1 MMKKIKK
8 FLQLVVLL
16 ALFGGTIFSSP
27 LTSYATTEDEAEE
40 ELPESE
46 AWDKVHAFGSNAW
59 SWAKEKVSNGVN
71 TVKEKAPGWKE
82 SAKEGISNA
91 QESISDYREQSEQSF
106 WGHFEDPT
114 GQDTGLSGRDDVSA
128 EAPEAA
134 AQSNAAAENSAT
146 GDDSA
151 DSKDATK
158 SNDSAKVNPV
168 KENPDASDKAESRRA
183 SVTAEQDE
191 NQEPEPEPRPEI
203 ETEPSRTQR
212 FFDNQIVK
220 LITIFIV
227 VIIAVSFGIW
237 LSSRLEKLAGKK

>member
-91 QESISDYREQSEQSF
+91 QESISNYREQSEQSF

-134 AQSNAAAENSAT
+134 AQSDAAAENSAT

-151 DSKDATK
+151 ESSSK
-158 SNDSAKVNPV
+158 SNDSAKVDPV
-168 KENPDASDKAESRRA
+168 KENPDASDKAKSQRA

-191 NQEPEPEPRPEI
+191 NQESEPEPRPEI
-203 ETEPSRTQR
+203 ETEPNRTQR

-237 LSSRLEKLAGKK
+237 LSPRLEKLAGKK